1 MFLQRMEE
9 YKVIQQVLL
18 VLRGLKRVVPWRREE
33 TSIGFQ
39 PPCPSGTCL
48 RYLEMG

>member
-18 VLRGLKRVVPWRREE
+18 VLRGLKQGCAMEV
-33 TSIGFQ
+33 
-39 PPCPSGTCL
+39 
-48 RYLEMG
+48 